1 MQTLQKSSVS
11 YNYQTAFGKSWKHIP
26 EVNQE
31 DYQTVIGWLYESY
44 VILNIGKCHLV
55 IMDKDV
61 GENKTLLIS
70 NQQKT
75 INNKEVEFLGA
86 AIDKNYNFTN
96 ILEILI
102 VNL

>member
-1 MQTLQKSSVS
+1 
-11 YNYQTAFGKSWKHIP
+11 
-26 EVNQE
+26 
-31 DYQTVIGWLYESY
+31 
-44 VILNIGKCHLV
+44 
-55 IMDKDV
+55 MDKDV

-102 VNL
+102 VNLQKLRTPL

>member
-11 YNYQTAFGKSWKHIP
+11 YSYQTAFGKSWKHIP

-75 INNKEVEFLGA
+75 INNKEVEFF
-86 AIDKNYNFTN
+86 INYNFCK
-96 ILEILI
+96 III
-102 VNL
+102 SPIY

>member
-1 MQTLQKSSVS
+1 MQTSQKSSVS
-11 YNYQTAFGKSWKHIP
+11 YSYQTAFGKSWKHIP

-75 INNKEVEFLGA
+75 INNKEVEFF
-86 AIDKNYNFTN
+86 INYNFCK
-96 ILEILI
+96 III
-102 VNL
+102 SPIY